1 MGLLVVWWCA
11 ASALAA
17 DWPQFRGPNGSGI
30 TEGSALPV
38 RFSEDENLL
47 WKTELP
53 PGHSSPVVA
62 GDRIFLTAYEGER
75 LLVMALDRRSG
86 AVLWRREAPRP
97 RQEPYQ
103 PSHGPA
109 TPSPATDGEN
119 VYVFFG
125 DFGALSYDAQGN
137 ERWRRP
143 MGPFRNINGHGSSP
157 ILADGKLLIV
167 CDQEVDSYLI
177 ALDTENGETV
187 WKAERPDFT
196 RGYGTAGIFRPAD
209 APPQVV
215 VPGSYRV
222 AAYDLATGE
231 RLWWVTGFSSQMK
244 CVPVFA
250 GDTIYISGWAY
261 GGSPGLQEGTASF
274 REVIAEF
281 DRNQDQALS
290 RDEVPDDF
298 LGEGVDWDLYDLD
311 DDGRLGERDWH
322 FFAARR
328 SQVNNLV
335 AIRPAGR
342 RGDITDEAVL
352 WRYTKSLP
360 IAPSPLFYQGS
371 LYLVKDGGIFS
382 SLDPVQGRAHHVGR
396 LREAMGKYWASPVA
410 GDDKILTVSENCQIS
425 AIAPGPNWSVTATSE
440 LDGECFATPAIAD
453 GRIYVRT
460 LQALYSFGHPG
471 KISQGRLLLDG
482 DEAVYE
488 LRMPLAELGGK
499 PADPDELLGAFAM
512 RAGDSVGQLLR
523 EECGEQADQS
533 FYVCHATYRFPKPV
547 ESIVVRCEYPLVTSS
562 DHAHVLRSGEGRAA
576 RRTVFTNASQEAE
589 ILFTAPPLW
598 KEVLGGM
605 TMGAVWVGTSPLAIF
620 LLVATALPGRTRRE
634 LVYCAGAFG
643 LLLPVGATL
652 EASAVWIPSAKYI
665 ETATVLSGSWV
676 AGGIMLLPGS
686 RVHRWLACAAAGGGL
701 GILLAKFLALERV
714 SMTHPL
720 LGALG
725 CTTLLIALLGAIRL
739 RAVGE
744 RGERFG
750 ALLLLAGGLGLLGL
764 RFVS

>member
-1 MGLLVVWWCA
+1 MGLLAFCWCA

-62 GDRIFLTAYEGER
+62 GDRIFLTAYEGEK
-75 LLVMALDRRSG
+75 LLVMALDRLSG

-103 PSHGPA
+103 PTHGPA
-109 TPSPATDGEN
+109 SPSPATDGEN

-143 MGPFRNINGHGSSP
+143 LGPFRNINGHGSSP

-167 CDQEVDSYLI
+167 CDQEIDSYLI
-177 ALDTENGETV
+177 ALDTESGETV

-209 APPQVV
+209 AAPQVV

-222 AAYDLATGE
+222 VAYDLATGE
-231 RLWWVTGFSSQMK
+231 RLWWVTGFSSQLK
-244 CVPVFA
+244 GVPVFA
-250 GDTIYISGWAY
+250 GDTIYINAWAY
-261 GGSPGLQEGTASF
+261 GGSPGLQEGTAEF

-281 DRNQDQALS
+281 DRNQDQALA
-290 RDEVPDDF
+290 RDEVPADF

-311 DDGRLGERDWH
+311 DDGLLGERDWR

-328 SQVNNLV
+328 SQLNNLV

-342 RGDITDEAVL
+342 RGDLTDTAVL
-352 WRYTKSLP
+352 WRYARSLP
-360 IAPSPLFYQGS
+360 NAPSPLFYQGA

-382 SLDPVQGRAHHVGR
+382 SLDPVEGRAHHIGR
-396 LREAMGKYWASPVA
+396 LRDAMGKYWASPIA
-410 GDDKILTVSENCQIS
+410 GDGKILTVSENCQIS
-425 AIAPGPNWSVTATSE
+425 AIAPGPDWSVTATSE

-453 GRIYVRT
+453 GRVYVRT

-471 KISQGRLLLDG
+471 RISQGRLLLRG

-488 LRMPLAELGGK
+488 LQMPLAELGGRQ
-499 PADPDELLGAFAM
+499 ANPDELLGALAL
-512 RAGDSVGQLLR
+512 RAGNSAGQR
-523 EECGEQADQS
+523 VDQECGEQADQP
-533 FYVCHATYRFPKPV
+533 FYACRATYRFPRPA
-547 ESIVVRCEYPLVTSS
+547 ESIVVRCEFPSITSPG
-562 DHAHVLRSGEGRAA
+562 HVHVLRSGEGRAA
-576 RRTVFTNASQEAE
+576 RRTVFTSASQEAE

-598 KEVLGGM
+598 KEALGQM
-605 TMGAVWVGTSPLAIF
+605 TKGSVWVVASPLAIF
-620 LLVATALPGRTRRE
+620 VLVVTTLAGRTRRE
-634 LVYCAGAFG
+634 LAYCAGAFG
-643 LLLPVGATL
+643 LFLSVGAML
-652 EASAVWIPSAKYI
+652 EAGAAWIPSARYI
-665 ETATVLSGSWV
+665 EAATALAGSCLA
-676 AGGIMLLPGS
+676 AGILLVPGR
-686 RVHRWLACAAAGGGL
+686 RVPRWPACAVVGGGL
-701 GILLAKFLALERV
+701 GIMLAKFLAVERV
-714 SMTHPL
+714 SMAYPL
-720 LGALG
+720 AGALG
-725 CTTLLIALLGAIRL
+725 CAALLIALLGAIRL
-739 RAVGE
+739 RAVAE
-744 RGERFG
+744 RGERIG
-750 ALLLLAGGLGLLGL
+750 ALLLLAGGLGWLGL
-764 RFVS
+764 QFVS